1 VRRIATRVRSA
12 DLPQAYDRLLP
23 LLRGGLHAREE
34 EDGMLLV
41 ALGEDGEL
49 PALDTVTAAL
59 GDLALAEPVE
69 ESAGADLAAALAQLV
84 PRWDIGGRIALRTA
98 AHPPPPAG
106 WIDVVLGGGAGF
118 GVGAHPTTREC
129 LKLLLDVEPH
139 GAFADLGC
147 GAGGLTIAAAKLGFA
162 PVLGIDLLDSVTT
175 TAYENAVANAV
186 DADFLTRNLL
196 GLSQLDVRVAVVN
209 VSEPDVHAH
218 VATVPAPE
226 LEVLIVSG
234 LNQPAQLRVALAGYA
249 AAGFVERRR
258 CEQDGWPAVLLV
270 LSSVADAVA

>member
-1 VRRIATRVRSA
+1 VRRIVTRVRSA
-12 DLPQAYDRLLP
+12 DLPLAYDRLLP
-23 LLRGGLHAREE
+23 LLRGGLHTRDEQG
-34 EDGMLLV
+34 DVLLV

-49 PALDTVTAAL
+49 PALPTVSAAL
-59 GDLALAEPVE
+59 GELALVAPVE

-84 PRWDIGGRIALRTA
+84 PRWDIGGRNTLRTA
-98 AHPPPPAG
+98 AHPPPPEG

-118 GVGAHPTTREC
+118 GVGAHPTTRQC
-129 LKLLLDVEPH
+129 LALLLDVEPR

-162 PVLGIDLLDSVTT
+162 PVVGIDLLDAVTT

-234 LNQPAQLRVALAGYA
+234 LNEPAQLGTALAGYA
-249 AAGFVERRR
+249 AAGFTEVRRS
-258 CEQDGWPAVLLV
+258 EQDGWPAVQLV
-270 LSSVADAVA
+270 LSSVAGAAA